1 MFLKRLLKRTLFN
14 RKFLKNT
21 SLSLVVFVALA
32 NAGFY
37 FAETITGRPIF
48 ANTLKVLGFCPAP
61 KITISEP
68 IPPVTAEGEKVE
80 EEKPEIQTTCT
91 APINLYSLPGDLI
104 PAKDNLFTL
113 GSETRRWKGL
123 QLGPGTLYI
132 EDITTGL
139 QAGISVDGGAL
150 LVDGADSLRI
160 GNLRLT
166 KTGIESIISGQ
177 DITIGNLNDRG
188 LLSVANGIR
197 FPDGTVQSSAIL
209 QGLKGDTGAQGPA
222 GPQGAQGPA
231 GAQGATGPAGPQ
243 GLAGTAGSSGGSGP
257 AGPQGIQGIPGT
269 ISSYYGN
276 FYSTAIQ
283 TNLVSANSF
292 TFNSPADGVGV
303 TIVDNSKI
311 TVANAGTYNLQFSA
325 QIEKSDSG
333 DDEIEIWLSKQG
345 SDISWSNTRIL
356 MSGNKAKY
364 VAAWNFVITMAANE
378 YLELKWYSADSAV
391 RIYAEV
397 APTSPSRPAIPS
409 IIATLTQVKS

>member
-1 MFLKRLLKRTLFN
+1 MFFKRLLKRTLLSK
-14 RKFLKNT
+14 RFLKNT
-21 SLSLVVFVALA
+21 SLSLVVFIALA

-37 FAETITGRPIF
+37 FAETMTGRPIF

-61 KITISEP
+61 KITLSAP
-68 IPPVTAEGEKVE
+68 TPPVTPDEVAEKVDE
-80 EEKPEIQTTCT
+80 DKPVVQTTCT

-113 GSETRRWKGL
+113 GSAERRWKGL

-132 EDITTGL
+132 EDLSTGL
-139 QAGISVDGGAL
+139 QAGISVNGGAL

-209 QGLKGDTGAQGPA
+209 QGLKGETGAQGPA

-231 GAQGATGPAGPQ
+231 GPQ
-243 GLAGTAGSSGGSGP
+243 GLAGTAGSSGGAGP
-257 AGPQGIQGIPGT
+257 AGPQGAQGIPGT
-269 ISSYYGN
+269 MSAYYGN

-283 TNLVSANSF
+283 TNLVTANSF